1 MNAVN
6 DLQPALVD
14 DEEFLKLFNEGIK
27 PSDEYHGLQTNKQN
41 TGFDHID
48 QMIRKEQT
56 FIIEIGD
63 FSIENQVK

>member
-27 PSDEYHGLQTNKQN
+27 PSDEYHGFTNKQN

-48 QMIRKEQT
+48 QMIRKQQT

-63 FSIENQVK
+63 FSLENQVK